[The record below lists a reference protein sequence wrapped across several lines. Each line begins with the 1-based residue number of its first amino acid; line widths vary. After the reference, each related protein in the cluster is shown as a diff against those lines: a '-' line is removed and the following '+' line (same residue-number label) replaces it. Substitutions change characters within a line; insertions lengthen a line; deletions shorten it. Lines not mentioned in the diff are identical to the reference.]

1 MLHTALKSQMVCGAW
16 KLPNRPHCRDG
27 HSGRTLTHLCSLPK
41 GRMVCLD
48 DRSKQLLYPIT
59 DFRTVSLVSLLSS
72 WIISKN
78 PKVIWI
84 TCFRCG
90 RAASHVHSQRV
101 TWSVAGG
108 RCCRRYFNTSRVL
121 DLIHHNTCW
130 WCRAWVLLDL
140 GHVWRI

>member
-1 MLHTALKSQMVCGAW
+1 MLSVTS
-16 KLPNRPHCRDG
+16 
-27 HSGRTLTHLCSLPK
+27 THLLEELKYNASVFIVNSE
-41 GRMVCLD
+41 GRMLCLD

-90 RAASHVHSQRV
+90 RAASHVHSLRV
-101 TWSVAGG
+101 TWSVAACGWPLLSALFQHFPSFG
-108 RCCRRYFNTSRVL
+108 PDSPQHMLMVSCLSTTRFMACL
-121 DLIHHNTCW
+121 EDLKLS
-130 WCRAWVLLDL
+130 AKL
-140 GHVWRI
+140 